1 MMALTLIKGDKVDLW
16 VRNMLDSLRRLHL
29 VQHNIPAVWNHFKQE
44 FRTKFTNSTRELR
57 ARTQLER
64 LKFQYPDIDGYIAE
78 FEDLIVQVNYNIASQ
93 ETINLFLKGFNKNRN
108 LLDKVFMP
116 LVPISYEAMKR
127 RLIAIVKSMQ
137 FVNLIVQDTPDFR
150 RFQGNMTQ
158 MPQGNQLGPWNFAP
172 RQVTLSNTPQ
182 WMNNM
187 PVPMDMSNW
196 AHTPNW
202 HNRQTQGNT
211 M

>member
-116 LVPISYEAMKR
+116 PVPISYEAMKR

-158 MPQGNQLGPWNFAP
+158 MPQGNQLGP
-172 RQVTLSNTPQ
+172 
-182 WMNNM
+182 
-187 PVPMDMSNW
+187 
-196 AHTPNW
+196 
-202 HNRQTQGNT
+202 
-211 M
+211 

>member
-1 MMALTLIKGDKVDLW
+1 M
-16 VRNMLDSLRRLHL
+16 
-29 VQHNIPAVWNHFKQE
+29 
-44 FRTKFTNSTRELR
+44 
-57 ARTQLER
+57 
-64 LKFQYPDIDGYIAE
+64 
-78 FEDLIVQVNYNIASQ
+78 NYNIASQ

-158 MPQGNQLGPWNFAP
+158 MPQGNQLGP
-172 RQVTLSNTPQ
+172 
-182 WMNNM
+182 
-187 PVPMDMSNW
+187 
-196 AHTPNW
+196 
-202 HNRQTQGNT
+202 
-211 M
+211 